1 METMETS
8 PTMSGRENGGFIE
21 PVTSLTLLALMSG
34 LDLINQPNHRI
45 EKDIVANRNNQQW
58 KGLRFLKAVNT
69 GIYSKYLLA

>member
-21 PVTSLTLLALMSG
+21 PVLALMSG

-45 EKDIVANRNNQQW
+45 EKDIVAINRNNQQW